1 MAEIRAATVPAP
13 VAMGDVIL
21 PDCAGTGVDV
31 IATKSVSAR

>member
-1 MAEIRAATVPAP
+1 
-13 VAMGDVIL
+13 MGDVIL